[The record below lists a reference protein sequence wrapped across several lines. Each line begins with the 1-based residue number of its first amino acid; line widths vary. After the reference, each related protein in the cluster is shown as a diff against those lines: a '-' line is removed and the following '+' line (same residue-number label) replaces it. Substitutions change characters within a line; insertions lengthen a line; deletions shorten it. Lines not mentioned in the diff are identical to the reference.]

1 MFVRKQSPGCLL
13 PVAMCMSYIQASVE
27 FVIIIDLPNNKPST
41 TFFSVDS
48 HERVFYYVDHSMS
61 NIKKVD
67 MITKIEQI
75 LYVGTVGAET
85 ISGMLFVACCYVY
98 VIHTSI
104 CRVCYYNR
112 FTK

>member
-1 MFVRKQSPGCLL
+1 MT
-13 PVAMCMSYIQASVE
+13 
-27 FVIIIDLPNNKPST
+27 DL

-61 NIKKVD
+61 SIKTVN

-85 ISGMLFVACCYVY
+85 ISGMYYLFFILRILFLFIFWFYPV
-98 VIHTSI
+98 S
-104 CRVCYYNR
+104 
-112 FTK
+112 